1 LQDARPSLSGV
12 AREPGISFDAI
23 GKRIE
28 LKVLS
33 LWVGRMPMSWWV
45 VDEDRMEIRQ
55 CEGMIEGDR
64 APIRALRDQVTYLK
78 EHLGILTEELKN

>member
-1 LQDARPSLSGV
+1 
-12 AREPGISFDAI
+12 
-23 GKRIE
+23 
-28 LKVLS
+28 
-33 LWVGRMPMSWWV
+33 MSWWV

-55 CEGMIEGDR
+55 YEGMIEGDR